1 MNKCIIP
8 QGYRAPLYGYDMQRA
23 IEFVKSSFQ
32 ENLKLAEAVAEAVKA
47 DYPTVMRPITLRNS
61 NYNQHKSLGS
71 MLVEVGAA
79 GNSLDEAL
87 NSARIFA
94 DGFARVLL
102 ATEAE

>member
-1 MNKCIIP
+1 
-8 QGYRAPLYGYDMQRA
+8 
-23 IEFVKSSFQ
+23 
-32 ENLKLAEAVAEAVKA
+32 
-47 DYPTVMRPITLRNS
+47 
-61 NYNQHKSLGS
+61 

-102 ATEAE
+102 NTKA

>member
-1 MNKCIIP
+1 MA
-8 QGYRAPLYGYDMQRA
+8 APATLP
-23 IEFVKSSFQ
+23 KQ
-32 ENLKLAEAVAEAVKA
+32 EAPPLAVAVAEAVKA

-94 DGFARVLL
+94 DAFAGVVL
-102 ATEAE
+102 ATKAE

>member
-1 MNKCIIP
+1 
-8 QGYRAPLYGYDMQRA
+8 
-23 IEFVKSSFQ
+23 
-32 ENLKLAEAVAEAVKA
+32 
-47 DYPTVMRPITLRNS
+47 MRPITLRNS

-94 DGFARVLL
+94 DAFAGVVL
-102 ATEAE
+102 ATKAE